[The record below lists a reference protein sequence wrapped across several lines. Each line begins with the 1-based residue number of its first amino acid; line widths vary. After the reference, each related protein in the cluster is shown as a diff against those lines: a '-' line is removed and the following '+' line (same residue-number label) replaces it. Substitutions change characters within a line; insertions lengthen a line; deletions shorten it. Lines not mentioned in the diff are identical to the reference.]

1 MKIGIYL
8 GRFQPLHINHEK
20 IIKQMINDFGY
31 DNSILIIGS
40 AHTNDE
46 RNPYSLDDRIKMI
59 KNSFPDIKNIF
70 YLDDNPDDSKW
81 LSNFIKLVKSFNE
94 TLRCRDVTIYAGNK
108 EDVWF
113 LDLSEESSSFNI
125 RQFNRTENDLSATK
139 IRKALKDKDF
149 EYVKRHINILNRSLI
164 IGD

>member
-70 YLDDNPDDSKW
+70 YL
-81 LSNFIKLVKSFNE
+81 
-94 TLRCRDVTIYAGNK
+94 Y
-108 EDVWF
+108 
-113 LDLSEESSSFNI
+113 
-125 RQFNRTENDLSATK
+125 
-139 IRKALKDKDF
+139 
-149 EYVKRHINILNRSLI
+149 
-164 IGD
+164 